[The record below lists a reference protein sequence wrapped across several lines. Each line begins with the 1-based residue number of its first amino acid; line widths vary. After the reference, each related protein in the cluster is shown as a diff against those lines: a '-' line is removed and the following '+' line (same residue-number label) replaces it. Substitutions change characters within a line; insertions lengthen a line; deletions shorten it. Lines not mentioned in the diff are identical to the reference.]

1 MDVNAVLKDLQVD
14 PLRGLAPEEAGSRLS
29 RYGPNELTHE
39 EKASPWTLFFN
50 QFKNILIIILIV
62 ATLLSAFVGEYVDAA
77 IILVIIVFCAVLGF
91 VQEYR
96 AERAL
101 DALKSMLTPMITV
114 LRDGKEL
121 EVASKELVPGDVLVL
136 EAGDRIPADARLVEN
151 HSVHCDEA
159 PLTGESVPVT
169 KELKPMRENALV
181 GDRKNMMFTGTTV
194 TYGRGKAVVCATGMQ
209 TEFGKIAQEVAA
221 VETEKTPLERRTD
234 EIGKWLGIIT
244 LAICL
249 VVVGVSVGREY
260 WAGTLGMTSVLPI
273 VLFAIAL
280 AVAAV
285 PEALAAIVTGALAI
299 AMHEM
304 AKQNALVR
312 KMPAV
317 ETLGCTSVICSDKT
331 GTLTKGEMTV
341 RRLHVGGRTVEV
353 SGGGYS
359 FEGSINAQ
367 TDDLGLQLLLKAGV
381 LASDAVVEQDGA
393 RWFVKGDPTEGAL
406 VVVAGKGGLKTDE
419 TRQNAP
425 RVEEFPFSS
434 ERKRMTTIH
443 AMPDGR
449 RMAFMK
455 GAPEVV
461 LERCASSQSSGGTVP
476 LDAGERAKLL
486 AINESMAK
494 DALRVLGVAYKE
506 LPRRDQYI
514 EDEVEKDLV
523 FLGYAGMMDPPREEA
538 VEAVRVCRQVS
549 IRPVMITGD
558 HKLTAVAVA
567 KEIGIF
573 REGDL
578 VLTGEEL
585 ARMDEAALAAVV
597 EKVTVYARVSPMDKL
612 KIVRAWK
619 AKGHVVAMTG
629 DGVNDAPALK
639 HADIGVAMGIT
650 GTDVAKESADIVLAD
665 DNFATIVKAI
675 ERGRW
680 IYDNIQKYLTYL
692 MRANITEVVVLG
704 GVVMYLGPVYLP
716 LLPAAILYINLATD
730 GLPALAL
737 GLAPAD
743 KDIMQRPPRDPNES
757 VFSFDVKTFI
767 ALGALIECPIFLFV
781 FFHDLNTIE
790 VARTEIFLM
799 FVIIELILAMSFRS
813 LRYSILEAPPH
824 KWLLIAIGWEFAL
837 IAVLLQF
844 ESVRESFG
852 INMPTWSDVGFV
864 LALGIGI
871 MVTIELA
878 KLVLRKRRS
887 GALAQ
892 AQPQQVTPPAM
903 EMPAAAWRFQ
913 AGAAQ
918 GAVGGKNRPR

>member
-1 MDVNAVLKDLQVD
+1 MTAQSWHSMDVNAALRELQAD
-14 PLRGLAPEEAGSRLS
+14 PQRGLAPGEVGNRLNQ
-29 RYGPNELTHE
+29 YGLNELTHE
-39 EKASPWTLFFN
+39 EKTSPWGLFFN
-50 QFKNILIIILIV
+50 QFKNILIVILIV
-62 ATLLSAFVGEYVDAA
+62 APLLSACVGESVDAA
-77 IILVIIVFCAVLGF
+77 IILVIVVFCAVLGF

-114 LRDGKEL
+114 LRGGTEL
-121 EVASKELVPGDVLVL
+121 EIASKELVPGDILII

-151 HSVHCDEA
+151 HSIQCDEA

-181 GDRKNMMFTGTTV
+181 GDRRNMMFTGTTV

-221 VETEKTPLERRTD
+221 VATEKTPLERRTD
-234 EIGKWLGIIT
+234 EVGKWLGIIT
-244 LAICL
+244 LVICVL
-249 VVVGVSVGREY
+249 VVGVSLARELM
-260 WAGTLGMTSVLPI
+260 AGTFKMSSILPM

-304 AKQNALVR
+304 AKRNALVR

-317 ETLGCTSVICSDKT
+317 ETLGCTSVICTDKT

-341 RRLHVGGRTVEV
+341 RKLHFGGRTVEV

-359 FEGSINAQ
+359 SEGRINAQ
-367 TDDLGLQLLLKAGV
+367 SDDPGLQLLLKAGV
-381 LASDAVVEQDGA
+381 LASDAVVGQDGA

-406 VVVAGKGGLKTDE
+406 VVVATKGGLKTDE

-434 ERKRMTTIH
+434 ERKRMTTVH

-449 RMAFMK
+449 IVAFMK

-461 LERCASSQSSGGTVP
+461 LERCASSQSGGGTVP

-486 AINESMAK
+486 ATNESMAK

-506 LPRRDQYI
+506 LPRQDQYI
-514 EDEVEKDLV
+514 DEQVEKDLV
-523 FLGYAGMMDPPREEA
+523 FLGYTGMMDPPREEA
-538 VEAVRVCRQVS
+538 VEAVKVCRQVS

-558 HKLTAVAVA
+558 HNLTAVAVA
-567 KEIGIF
+567 REIGIF
-573 REGDL
+573 REGDQ

-639 HADIGVAMGIT
+639 HADIGIAMGIA
-650 GTDVAKESADIVLAD
+650 GTDVAKEAADIVLAD

-680 IYDNIQKYLTYL
+680 VYDNIQKYLTYL
-692 MRANITEVVVLG
+692 LRANITEVVVLG
-704 GVVMYLGPVYLP
+704 GVVMYLGPEFLP
-716 LLPAAILYINLATD
+716 LLPAAILYINLASD

-737 GLAPAD
+737 GIAPPD

-757 VFSFDVKTFI
+757 VFSFDVRTLI
-767 ALGALIECPIFLFV
+767 ALGALIECPIFLWV
-781 FFHDLNTIE
+781 FFQYIGDIE
-790 VARTEIFLM
+790 IARTEVFLM
-799 FVIIELILAMSFRS
+799 FVIIELMLAMNFRS
-813 LRYSILEAPPH
+813 LRYSIFEAPPH
-824 KWLLIAIGWEFAL
+824 RWLVIAIVWELAL

-844 ESVRESFG
+844 DAVREAFG
-852 INMPTWSDVGFV
+852 IGLRRGSDVGFV
-864 LALGIGI
+864 VLLGLGIMAGI
-871 MVTIELA
+871 EIA
-878 KLVLRKRRS
+878 KMVLRRRS
-887 GALAQ
+887 GVLAQ
-892 AQPQQVTPPAM
+892 A
-903 EMPAAAWRFQ
+903 
-913 AGAAQ
+913 
-918 GAVGGKNRPR
+918 